1 MRKTSLCIA
10 TRLRGCLTVCDRFG
24 GRACSR
30 LGVRVCAGVLLASV
44 LSFSEEFV
52 QDLGESSV
60 FATTSVEKPLQASSS
75 YAEVKPE
82 AWEGRG
88 LSAAEVLASLPGV
101 QYTRQ
106 GGVGSFQTVSIRG
119 VSAKNIVV
127 CIDGVPLNDASGG
140 AVDLGT
146 IDLNQVEKIEVYK
159 DRVPAKFGGRGIGGA
174 INFVTKGSR
183 PAESVLSPDEKKS
196 GRVLLSYGSHNTWE
210 ASTQLLSRLTDSASV
225 SASLSVRHS
234 DNDYEFDSENGT
246 PYNPDDDFTDTRRNA
261 EFTEYS
267 GLFKARVLHS
277 NGVFST
283 VNLNFSRS
291 EGGNPGRDDYQTTT
305 AGYKGEFATA
315 IYRAELPQLWNWLW
329 LELSLTGRF
338 EKAVSHSYYPLDH
351 LGYMLPDM
359 QEYGTAGYSLVP
371 EIVANYSGERLEANL
386 RLSVDA
392 SYYSKRGT
400 SSSKWNLMRVSTNVS
415 GDVSYDIIR
424 NLSIG
429 GEASALIVKDDL
441 HGGKFIQP
449 TTSLTLK
456 TAKERDVSWTGRGF
470 VRYDAADSRYGGN
483 LSFARLARTPQLMEL
498 YGVYPGMV
506 SNPDLKDES
515 ALRFE
520 IGGYYMIPKSNTAIR
535 ATYFETQVDNGIY
548 WLVSAGFAKPKNV
561 GKSHIRGVEAELE
574 SRPKKWLSVILRA
587 TFQDA
592 EDRSDE
598 KYYYG
603 KQLPNEP
610 ARSYYAEAK
619 FDLPYHFDFTWTS
632 EYRTEIFDD
641 RANRIKQ
648 PAVDL
653 HHFSLGYNPF
663 KKTRLVFALRNL
675 TDETYRNPYISFPTP
690 GREYKL
696 TLTQGF

>member
-10 TRLRGCLTVCDRFG
+10 THLRGCLTICDRFG

-30 LGVRVCAGVLLASV
+30 LGVRVCAVVLLASV
-44 LSFSEEFV
+44 LSFSEEFI

-60 FATTSVEKPLQASSS
+60 FATTSVEKPLQASSC

-174 INFVTKGSR
+174 INFVTKGSK
-183 PAESVLSPDEKKS
+183 PAETVLKPDEKKS

-234 DNDYEFDSENGT
+234 DNDYEFSSNNKT
-246 PYNPDDDFTDTRRNA
+246 PSNPDDDFTAKRQNA

-315 IYRAELPQLWNWLW
+315 IYRAELPQLWSWLW

-351 LGYMLPDM
+351 LGYVSSDFLK
-359 QEYGTAGYSLVP
+359 YGAAGYSLVP
-371 EIVANYSGERLEANL
+371 EVLANYSSEKIETNL
-386 RLSVDA
+386 RLSLDMSYYQGRGSSKPWNLTRYTTTVSGDA
-392 SYYSKRGT
+392 SYNILKT
-400 SSSKWNLMRVSTNVS
+400 
-415 GDVSYDIIR
+415 
-424 NLSIG
+424 LSVG
-429 GEASALIVKDDL
+429 GEGAVLFIKDDI
-441 HGGKFIQP
+441 HGGKYVSP
-449 TTSLTLK
+449 VLSKELTS
-456 TAKERDVSWTGRGF
+456 AEERDVSFTGRGF
-470 VRYDAADSRYGGN
+470 VRYDAPDSRYGGN
-483 LSFARLARTPQLMEL
+483 LSFGRLFRAPQLMEL
-498 YGVYPGMV
+498 YGVYPGVV
-506 SNPDLKDES
+506 SNTDLLDES

-520 IGGYYMIPKSNTAIR
+520 VGGYYMIPKSQTVIR
-535 ATYFETQVDNGIY
+535 ATYFETNVKNAIY
-548 WLVSAGFAKPKNV
+548 WVSSGNFMKPLNI
-561 GKSHIRGVEAELE
+561 GKSHIRGLEAELE
-574 SRPKKWLSVILRA
+574 SKPKKWFTAILRA
-587 TFQDA
+587 TFQKT
-592 EDRSDE
+592 EDESKE
-598 KYYYG
+598 HYYNG
-603 KQLPNEP
+603 KMLPYEP

-619 FDLPYHFDFTWTS
+619 IDLPYHFDFTWTS
-632 EYRTEIFDD
+632 EYRTKIFED
-641 RANRIKQ
+641 RTNRIKQ

-663 KKTRLVFALRNL
+663 NKTRLVFSLRNL
-675 TDETYRNPYISFPTP
+675 TDEIYRTTYSPFPTP

>member
-1 MRKTSLCIA
+1 MS
-10 TRLRGCLTVCDRFG
+10 
-24 GRACSR
+24 
-30 LGVRVCAGVLLASV
+30 VRVGAGVLLASV
-44 LSFSEEFV
+44 LSFSEEFI

-60 FATTSVEKPLQASSS
+60 YGTSTENVKPLQASSS
-75 YAEVKPE
+75 YAEVLPQ

-119 VSAKNIVV
+119 VAAKNIVV

-174 INFVTKGSR
+174 INFVTKGSK
-183 PAESVLSPDEKKS
+183 PAESVLSSDERKS

-225 SASLSVRHS
+225 SASLSARHS
-234 DNDYEFDSENGT
+234 DNDYEFNSENGT
-246 PYNPDDDFTDTRRNA
+246 PYNPNDDFSDKRRNA

-267 GLFKARVLHS
+267 GLFKARVLHA

-283 VNLNFSRS
+283 LSLNFSRS
-291 EGGNPGRDDYQTTT
+291 EGGNPGSDDYQSST
-305 AGYKGEFATA
+305 AGYKGEFASA

-338 EKAVSHSYYPLDH
+338 EKATSHSYYPLDH
-351 LGYMLPDM
+351 LGYASTDF
-359 QEYGTAGYSLVP
+359 QKYGTAGYSLIP
-371 EIVANYSGERLEANL
+371 EILANYSGDRLEANL
-386 RLSVDA
+386 RLSLDA
-392 SYYSKRGT
+392 SYYSNRGNT
-400 SSSKWNLMRVSTNVS
+400 SSAWNLMRVATNVS
-415 GDVSYDIIR
+415 GDVSYDVVK
-424 NLSIG
+424 NLSVG
-429 GEASALIVKDDL
+429 GEASVIFINDDI
-441 HGGKFIQP
+441 HGGKFVQP
-449 TTSLTLK
+449 TTALTIK
-456 TAKERDVSWTGRGF
+456 TAEDRDFSWTSRGF
-470 VRYDAADSRYGGN
+470 VRYDASNSRYGGS
-483 LSFARLARTPQLMEL
+483 LSFGRFARTPQLMEL
-498 YGVYPGMV
+498 YGVFPGML
-506 SNPDLKDES
+506 SNPNLKDES

-520 IGGYYMIPKSNTAIR
+520 VGGYYMIPKSNTAIR
-535 ATYFETQVDNGIY
+535 ATYFETHVENGIY
-548 WLVSAGFAKPKNV
+548 WLVSANVAKPMNV
-561 GKSHIRGVEAELE
+561 GKAHVRGLEAELE
-574 SRPKKWLSVILRA
+574 SKPKKWFSVIIRA

-592 EDRSDE
+592 EDRSNE

-610 ARSYYAEAK
+610 ARSYYAEAR
-619 FDLPYHFDFTWTS
+619 FNLPYHFDFTWTS
-632 EYRTEIFDD
+632 EYRTDIFDD

>member
-1 MRKTSLCIA
+1 MR
-10 TRLRGCLTVCDRFG
+10 GYLTVCG
-24 GRACSR
+24 GIYSRVGVRAC
-30 LGVRVCAGVLLASV
+30 AAVLLASV
-44 LSFSEEFV
+44 SSFSEEFI

-60 FATTSVEKPLQASSS
+60 YETTSVEKPLQASSS
-75 YAEVKPE
+75 YAEITPE

-174 INFVTKGSR
+174 INFVTKGSK
-183 PAESVLSPDEKKS
+183 PAETVLKPEEKKS

-225 SASLSVRHS
+225 SASLSARHS
-234 DNDYEFDSENGT
+234 DNDYEFKSQNGT
-246 PYNPDDDFTDTRRNA
+246 PYNPDDDFSDTRRNA
-261 EFTEYS
+261 EFAEYS
-267 GLFKARVLHS
+267 GLFKARFLHA

-283 VNLNFSRS
+283 LNLNFSRS
-291 EGGNPGRDDYQTTT
+291 EGGNPGRDDYQTSV
-305 AGYKGEFATA
+305 AGYKGELATA
-315 IYRAELPQLWNWLW
+315 VYRVELPQLWNWLW

-351 LGYMLPDM
+351 LGYASSEL
-359 QEYGTAGYSLVP
+359 QKYGTAGYSLIP
-371 EIVANYSGERLEANL
+371 EILANYSGDRLDANL
-386 RLSVDA
+386 RLSLDA
-392 SYYSKRGT
+392 AYYSNRGNT
-400 SSSKWNLMRVSTNVS
+400 SSSWNLMRVATNVS
-415 GDVSYDIIR
+415 GDVSYDVVK
-424 NLSIG
+424 NFSIG
-429 GEASALIVKDDL
+429 GEASVIFNSDDI
-441 HGGKFIQP
+441 HGGKFVQP
-449 TTSLTLK
+449 TTSLTIK
-456 TAKERDVSWTGRGF
+456 TAESRDFSWTSRGF
-470 VRYDAADSRYGGN
+470 IRYDAPNSRYGGN
-483 LSFARLARTPQLMEL
+483 LSFGRFARTPQLMEL
-498 YGVYPGMV
+498 YGVFPGML
-506 SNPDLKDES
+506 SNPNLKDES

-520 IGGYYMIPKSNTAIR
+520 VGGYYMIPKSNTAIR
-535 ATYFETQVDNGIY
+535 ATYFETHVENGIY
-548 WLVSAGFAKPKNV
+548 WLVSGGFSKPVNI
-561 GKSHIRGVEAELE
+561 GKSHVRGFEAELE
-574 SRPKKWLSVILRA
+574 SKPKKWLSVILRA
-587 TFQDA
+587 TFQNA
-592 EDRSDE
+592 EDRSNE
-598 KYYYG
+598 TYYHG

-610 ARSYYAEAK
+610 ARSYYAEAR
-619 FDLPYHFDFTWTS
+619 FDLPHHLDFTWTS
-632 EYRTEIFDD
+632 EYRTEIYDD

-653 HHFSLGYNPF
+653 HHFSLGYTPF
-663 KKTRLVFALRNL
+663 EKTRLVFALRNL

>member
-1 MRKTSLCIA
+1 M
-10 TRLRGCLTVCDRFG
+10 
-24 GRACSR
+24 
-30 LGVRVCAGVLLASV
+30 CAAVLLASV
-44 LSFSEEFV
+44 FCFSEEFI

-60 FATTSVEKPLQASSS
+60 FGVTAENVKPLQASSS
-75 YAEVKPE
+75 YAEVTPE

-127 CIDGVPLNDASGG
+127 CMDGIPLNDASGG
-140 AVDLGT
+140 AVDFGS
-146 IDLNQVEKIEVYK
+146 IDLNQIEKIEVYK

-174 INFVTKGSR
+174 INFITKGSK
-183 PAESVLSPDEKKS
+183 PAEAVLKPEEKKS

-234 DNDYEFDSENGT
+234 DNDYEFKSQNGT

-267 GLFKARVLHS
+267 GLFKARVLHA

-283 VNLNFSRS
+283 LNFNFSRS
-291 EGGNPGRDDYQTTT
+291 EGGNPGRDDYQTSV
-305 AGYKGEFATA
+305 AGYKGEFAQVM
-315 IYRAELPQLWNWLW
+315 YRAELPQLWNWLW
-329 LELSLTGRF
+329 LEFSLAGKY
-338 EKAVSHSYYPLDH
+338 EKATSHSYYPLDH
-351 LGYMLPDM
+351 LGYDLPGV
-359 QEYGTAGYSLVP
+359 QEYGAAGYTLVP
-371 EIVANYSGERLEANL
+371 EIVANYSGERLDANV
-386 RLSVDA
+386 RLSMDA
-392 SYYSKRGT
+392 AYYEKRGT
-400 SSSKWNLMRVSTNVS
+400 SSSKWNLMRVATNLS
-415 GDVSYDIIR
+415 GDVSYDVVK
-424 NLSIG
+424 NLSVG
-429 GEASALIVKDDL
+429 GEASTSIVKDDV
-441 HGGKFIQP
+441 HGGKFVQP
-449 TTSLTLK
+449 TTAKSLK
-456 TAKERDVSWTGRGF
+456 TENVRSVSWTGRGF
-470 VRYDAADSRYGGN
+470 VRYDAPDSRYGGN
-483 LSFARLARTPQLMEL
+483 LSFGRFARMPQLMEV
-498 YGVYPGMV
+498 YGVYPGML

-520 IGGYYMIPKSNTAIR
+520 VGGYYMIPKSNTAIR
-535 ATYFETQVDNGIY
+535 ATYFETHVENGIY
-548 WLVSAGFAKPKNV
+548 WLVSGGFSKPVNI
-561 GKSHIRGVEAELE
+561 GESHVRGLEAELE
-574 SRPKKWLSVILRA
+574 SKPKKWLSVILRA

-598 KYYYG
+598 KYYNG

-610 ARSYYAEAK
+610 SRSYYAEAR
-619 FDLPYHFDFTWTS
+619 FDLPYHFDLTWTS

-641 RANRIKQ
+641 RANRIKP

-653 HHFSLGYNPF
+653 HHFALGYAPF
-663 KKTRLVFALRNL
+663 EKTRLVFALRNL
-675 TDETYRNPYISFPTP
+675 TNETYRNPYISDPTP